1 MSENPYSPRAFFTGL
16 GDRLPRVLL
25 SPQKYVQGPGVLNH
39 LGEHLSL
46 LAVEKVAVLGSK
58 RCLENEAARAIN
70 SIKSVGI
77 DVAIAQFGGVFSLR
91 DRKPSRN
98 PKSRKTRLPSCSW
111 RRKTVDAGR
120 CIAER
125 LSVPIVIAPTLASN
139 DAPCSA
145 LSVVYT
151 TEGVQESV
159 EFFAETQRSSSSIQ
173 RLLPTQTSATLLPG
187 SAMPW
192 LLGMKR
198 RSAELTQPRL
208 PLQALDQ
215 L

>member
-77 DVAIAQFGGVFSLR
+77 DVAIAQFGGECSL
-91 DRKPSRN
+91 
-98 PKSRKTRLPSCSW
+98 
-111 RRKTVDAGR
+111 
-120 CIAER
+120 
-125 LSVPIVIAPTLASN
+125 
-139 DAPCSA
+139 
-145 LSVVYT
+145 Y
-151 TEGVQESV
+151 
-159 EFFAETQRSSSSIQ
+159 
-173 RLLPTQTSATLLPG
+173 
-187 SAMPW
+187 
-192 LLGMKR
+192 
-198 RSAELTQPRL
+198 
-208 PLQALDQ
+208 
-215 L
+215 